1 MFSFLKKK
9 YTLTDVLPNGYTD
22 IHNHLLPG
30 IDDGAETVEQ
40 TSALVNSMKTLGIS
54 NCISTPHTFSGC
66 WDNTSVSIKNAFE
79 IATENKENNDFIK
92 GFASEYMLDNS
103 LVESA
108 SNQSLLCL
116 SDSNLLV
123 ELSYLNAP
131 YELYELL
138 FELKLKGY
146 QIILAHPERYK
157 YFFADFRNFEKL
169 KDFDID
175 FQLNLLSLTGYYGPD
190 VLKMSLKLMD
200 AGMYS
205 FTGTDIHHSRH
216 IKALQTQN
224 IMYKNETV
232 LTDLLGQNNLF
243 SK

>member
-40 TSALVNSMKTLGIS
+40 TSALVNSMKSLGIS

-66 WDNTSVSIKNAFE
+66 WENTPESIKNAFT
-79 IATENKENNDFIK
+79 IAQSTNENSSFIK

-108 SNQSLLCL
+108 SSQPLLCL
-116 SDSNLLV
+116 SDNNLLV

-131 YELYELL
+131 YELYDLL
-138 FELKLKGY
+138 FDLKLKGY

-157 YFFADFRNFEKL
+157 YFFSDFRNFEKL
-169 KDFDID
+169 KDFDLD
-175 FQLNLLSLTGYYGPD
+175 FQLNLLSFTGYYGPD
-190 VLKMSLKLMD
+190 VLKMSQKLMD

-205 FTGTDIHHSRH
+205 FTGTDVHHSRH
-216 IKALQTQN
+216 IKTLQTQN

-232 LTDLLGQNNLF
+232 FTDLLSQNKLF